1 MTNRQGEPMVSKLL
15 SLLPDLT
22 TGAEHN
28 TEFVH
33 IQRALITDSDL
44 ITIINDTKPSVILT
58 FYTSVKNR
66 IQKLTS
72 KFVTNIHSY
81 QGQETDIALVVQMN
95 PTPGEWGLCGD
106 KKYIISALTRARKTV
121 VLLTVGYHQIVDSL
135 GKLVTKSG
143 GGNADDNLIRVNNIE
158 ELKVLLVNLV
168 KH

>member
-22 TGAEHN
+22 TGAEHD

-58 FYTSVKNR
+58 FYTSIKNR

-81 QGQETDIALVVQMN
+81 
-95 PTPGEWGLCGD
+95 
-106 KKYIISALTRARKTV
+106 
-121 VLLTVGYHQIVDSL
+121 
-135 GKLVTKSG
+135 
-143 GGNADDNLIRVNNIE
+143 
-158 ELKVLLVNLV
+158 
-168 KH
+168 